1 MRIVC
6 VGEQCALQELN
17 REIFLHRTFDSLSL
31 FPLSGSR
38 MDVLERDTS
47 PPSAQERNSACT
59 GETFIIIITVVIIV
73 ILVVTILIIIII
85 IVTFKTTLWQPISFV
100 DLIEKPKFSCKNQK
114 KGISQFIICF
124 EFRIKVLCFMTEG
137 W

>member
-1 MRIVC
+1 MRIVY
-6 VGEQCALQELN
+6 VGEQCALHELN

-38 MDVLERDTS
+38 LDISEHDTS

-59 GETFIIIITVVIIV
+59 GETFIIIVTVVI

-85 IVTFKTTLWQPISFV
+85 IVTFKTTLW
-100 DLIEKPKFSCKNQK
+100 
-114 KGISQFIICF
+114 
-124 EFRIKVLCFMTEG
+124 
-137 W
+137 